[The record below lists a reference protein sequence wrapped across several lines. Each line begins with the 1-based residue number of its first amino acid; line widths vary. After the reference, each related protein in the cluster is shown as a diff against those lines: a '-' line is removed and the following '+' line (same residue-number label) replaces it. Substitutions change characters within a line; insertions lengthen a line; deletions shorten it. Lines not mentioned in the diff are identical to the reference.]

1 VQLSTHTMLS
11 LCQTSPTHEAVPRN
25 TVYIYCYIQQSQ
37 ADNLGVALPPFGD
50 SPQFYLNP
58 QHCKYHI
65 PERYILTKCTIKL
78 HIKISYLFP
87 LQNLMCSFIL
97 LSKSVSETEVCGITK
112 LVLYIHYILYKFK
125 IIFCLALHIN
135 VSRQPQGSVETGLAC
150 TKEHHL
156 R

>member
-1 VQLSTHTMLS
+1 MLS
-11 LCQTSPTHEAVPRN
+11 LCQTSPTHAAVPCN

-37 ADNLGVALPPFGD
+37 ADNLGVALPPFRD
-50 SPQFYLNP
+50 IPLFYLNP
-58 QHCKYHI
+58 QHCKYHV
-65 PERYILTKCTIKL
+65 PERYMLIKCTINL

-87 LQNLMCSFIL
+87 LQNLTCSFIL
-97 LSKSVSETEVCGITK
+97 LSITVFETEVCGITK
-112 LVLYIHYILYKFK
+112 LDLYIHYILYKFE

-135 VSRQPQGSVETGLAC
+135 ISRQLQGSVQTGLAW